1 MNQQWYKSWAVWTSL
16 AGLVAYIAR
25 TVFGQDIAPWLTGL
39 LDVLL
44 PVLIAFGIINNPNI
58 SNAWVGVPPVSVS
71 VPDDGMHSEEGDDG
85 ADK

>member
-25 TVFGQDIAPWLTGL
+25 TVFGHDIAPWLTGL

-58 SNAWVGVPPVSVS
+58 SNAWVGVPAV
-71 VPDDGMHSEEGDDG
+71 DNGMHETEGDDNA
-85 ADK
+85 ADE

>member
-58 SNAWVGVPPVSVS
+58 SNAWVGVPTVVN
-71 VPDDGMHSEEGDDG
+71 GMHETEGDDNA
-85 ADK
+85 ADE